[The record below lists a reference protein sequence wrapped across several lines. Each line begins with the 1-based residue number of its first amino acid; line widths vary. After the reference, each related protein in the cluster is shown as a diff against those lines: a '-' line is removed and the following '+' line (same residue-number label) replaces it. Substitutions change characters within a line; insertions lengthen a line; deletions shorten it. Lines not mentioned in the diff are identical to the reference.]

1 MLALG
6 LDTSCYTTS
15 AALCRADGL
24 PRQERRL
31 LPVAKGERGL
41 RQSEAVF
48 AHVRQLP
55 QVLLPLLTENRE
67 KIDCVCASASPRDG
81 EDSYMPVF
89 QVGVSQGKALAA
101 ALNVPFFTTTHQ
113 RGHIAAAKYGTG
125 LEASRFVALH
135 LSGGTTDTLLI
146 DGDALTPLGA
156 SCDLHAGQLVDRI
169 GVKLG
174 LPFPAGPYLEELAV
188 KGENKNRVPVSF
200 EADGLRCHLSGAE
213 AQLMRM
219 VEADEARENVAAEVY
234 GVLCRT
240 VLRLVQAA
248 AETSGVKDV
257 LIAGGVAS
265 SRLLR
270 NMLAERNEKRRT
282 GLNLFFG
289 RPEFSGD
296 NAVGVALIGL
306 HDLEICTKNKGQV
319 SVHAAANQP
328 TA

>member
-15 AALCRADGL
+15 AALCSDNGL
-24 PRQERRL
+24 PRQERL
-31 LPVAKGERGL
+31 VLPVPAGERGL

-55 QVLLPLLTENRE
+55 KVLLPLLTENKE
-67 KIDCVCASASPRDG
+67 SIGCVCASDRPRDG
-81 EDSYMPVF
+81 ESSYMPVF
-89 QVGVSQGKALAA
+89 QAGLSQGQALAA

-113 RGHIAAAKYGTG
+113 RGHITAAKYGAG
-125 LEASRFVALH
+125 LASDRFIALH
-135 LSGGTTDTLLI
+135 LSGGTTDTLLM
-146 DGDALTPLGA
+146 DGDRLTPIGT

-174 LPFPAGPYLEELAV
+174 LPFPAGPYLEELALQ
-188 KGENKNRVPVSF
+188 GENKNRVPVSF
-200 EADGLRCHLSGAE
+200 EPDGLRCHLSGAE

-219 VEADEARENVAAEVY
+219 IDAGEAKGNAAAEVY

-248 AETSGVKDV
+248 AEAADTKDV

-270 NMLAERNEKRRT
+270 DMLNERNEKRRT
-282 GLNLFFG
+282 GLRLFFG

-306 HDLEICTKNKGQV
+306 EKLSTGEE
-319 SVHAAANQP
+319 
-328 TA
+328 